1 MGIRGVEQNDMIG
14 DSQLP
19 FSKKDR
25 DRRMDSNLSGQS
37 MYIDMNISPE
47 LRDKVILLEASW
59 FYSSNR
65 LTLWR

>member
-1 MGIRGVEQNDMIG
+1 MGIRGVEQSDMIG
-14 DSQLP
+14 ESQLP

-25 DRRMDSNLSGQS
+25 DRRMASNLSGQS
-37 MYIDMNISPE
+37 MYIDTDISPE
-47 LRDKVILLEASW
+47 LRHKVILLEAPW